1 MKDQT
6 GRAPKKTRRAEHR
19 AKPDRIGWK
28 KGRETGKSRE
38 SVRQSKAR
46 KKDTETRKSRTE
58 QGAEEEQRQE
68 SAGKEP
74 EKSRTKQGAKEG
86 HRQDGAPGETRQ
98 DREPDKTRKR
108 SRS

>member
-1 MKDQT
+1 MQDHTIRLLKECNSGCKMAVNSMQQILGYVSD
-6 GRAPKKTRRAEHR
+6 GKLRRLIEEYEEKHQ
-19 AKPDRIGWK
+19 KL
-28 KGRETGKSRE
+28 EYE
-38 SVRQSKAR
+38 SFR
-46 KKDTETRKSRTE
+46 KLTELNE
-58 QGAEEEQRQE
+58 
-68 SAGKEP
+68 AGKEP